1 MFSQSCFPVIHFF
14 FDREEEKQNSEE
26 DITISA
32 IRNDMWRLI

>member
-1 MFSQSCFPVIHFF
+1 MFSVLFSSHPFF